1 MFRINNMSVEQMTL
15 TSKMNEWS
23 DYKLKRMKN
32 SWAEIFRKKIM
43 PYINEEEYSVLYS
56 DTASRPNT
64 PVNYMVGLLII
75 KSIMNLSDEEL
86 FDAAIFNEQVQYA
99 LGTLDCVN
107 QPLSKN
113 MVSNFRM
120 RICEYE
126 NKTGINL
133 FENTMRQ
140 LNDNLIELSKID
152 KSLKRADSLM
162 ISSACKKMSRTELI
176 YKVNERLIKLLN
188 KLNLNISDEFKNYL
202 NEDNQVELLYRT
214 KEEEIGGKLDMLL
227 KHSITLYNE
236 YKDNQLVNET
246 EEFKQLQRLIED
258 QYDDKNNTPK
268 SGKEI
273 KPTSMQTPYDEDAT
287 YRYKYEGNVGYVG
300 NVVEAVDTEKEL
312 ALITDWDVAPNIKSD
327 LQFMEEI
334 IEKKKNTDADSKE
347 TYIVDAAYFST
358 DLNKIANENNIELHP
373 TDMTGHNDAT
383 ITNLDK
389 FIVDENNAIL
399 ECPNGNKPIKCIYR
413 KAKDM
418 IYADFDKCHCD
429 NCPQK
434 DICPIQIFKRKNKL
448 STSKAKIEMAKIRAA
463 RNTDEYKEISKL
475 RSGIEGIPSLLRR
488 KYSIDERPT
497 KGLIYLRMSFSASI
511 LSINIR
517 RLTKYENKPSKDTT
531 ILSNSTDF
539 SELKNNIYNSIKNF
553 ISKYCFFL
561 STILIFLFTLT

>member
-32 SWAEIFRKKIM
+32 SWAEVFRARIM
-43 PYINEEEYSVLYS
+43 PNIKENEYSVLYS

-75 KSIMNLSDEEL
+75 KSLMNLSDEEL
-86 FDAAIFNEQVQYA
+86 FDEAIFNEQVQYA
-99 LGTLDCVN
+99 LGTLDYVN

-113 MVSNFRM
+113 MISNFRM

-133 FENTMRQ
+133 FDNTMHQ
-140 LNDNLIELSKID
+140 LNDILIEISKID

-162 ISSACKKMSRTELI
+162 ISSACKKMTRTELI

-202 NEDNQVELLYRT
+202 NEDNQVEVLYRT

-227 KHSITLYNE
+227 KHSIALYNE
-236 YKDNQLVNET
+236 YKDTQLINET

-258 QYDDKNNTPK
+258 QYDNKNNTPK

-273 KPTSMQTPYDEDAT
+273 KPTSMQTPYDENAT

-358 DLNKIANENNIELHP
+358 ELNKTANENNIELHP
-373 TDMTGHNDAT
+373 TDMTGHNDSN

-389 FIVDENNAIL
+389 FIVDENNIIL
-399 ECPNGNKPIKCIYR
+399 ECPNGNKPVKCSYR

-434 DICPIQIFKRKNKL
+434 DICPIQILKSKNKL
-448 STSKAKIEMAKIRAA
+448 STSKAKVEMAKIRAA

-475 RSGIEGIPSLLRR
+475 RSGIEGVPSLLRR
-488 KYSIDERPT
+488 KYDIDERPT
-497 KGLIYLRMSFSASI
+497 KGLIYLRMSFSAAI

-517 RLTKYENKPSKDTT
+517 RLTKYENKSSKDTT
-531 ILSNSTDF
+531 ILSNCTNF
-539 SELKNNIYNSIKNF
+539 SELKNNIYNLIKNL
-553 ISKYCFFL
+553 ISKYCFFYPQ
-561 STILIFLFTLT
+561 F